1 MVFMRTRWLLAAGLF
16 TCSLIPLQST
26 PAQTFTDKLQQAS
39 QCVLNYTTNTRSK
52 AAIALIQTAC
62 NDLYNHVGLSAS
74 QSRQDYDNCLLQHLS
89 GAQNDDATAQIQT
102 SCANLYSPL

>member
-1 MVFMRTRWLLAAGLF
+1 MRNRWLLGAGLAA
-16 TCSLIPLQST
+16 CPLLASPSA
-26 PAQTFTDKLQQAS
+26 PAQTFSNAIQQAS
-39 QCVLNYTTNTRSK
+39 QCALNYTANTASK
-52 AAIALIQTAC
+52 TAVALIQGAC

-89 GAQNDDATAQIQT
+89 GAQSDSAAVQIQT

>member
-1 MVFMRTRWLLAAGLF
+1 MQTRWLLALGMAG
-16 TCSLIPLQST
+16 CSLFQFQSA
-26 PAQTFTDKLQQAS
+26 PAQTFSEQMQQAS
-39 QCVLNYTTNTRSK
+39 QCVLNYTATTRSK
-52 AAIALIQTAC
+52 TAIALIQTAC

-89 GAQNDDATAQIQT
+89 GAQSDDAAVQIQT